1 MQLADKGDLRGFA
14 GFQLAA
20 GKFPQSS
27 HHFPHRPA
35 LNENSSVFID
45 QRHRH
50 NRKKHQR
57 IHVVGGFRH
66 SLTLLDLSSGGKF
79 RGGGDH
85 LMLVRLM
92 RKLIKAEKGGTA
104 IEYGLIAALV
114 VITMIAAFIGMA
126 NTTTDMWGNVNTKIE
141 TARTGG

>member
-1 MQLADKGDLRGFA
+1 
-14 GFQLAA
+14 
-20 GKFPQSS
+20 
-27 HHFPHRPA
+27 
-35 LNENSSVFID
+35 
-45 QRHRH
+45 
-50 NRKKHQR
+50 
-57 IHVVGGFRH
+57 
-66 SLTLLDLSSGGKF
+66 
-79 RGGGDH
+79 
-85 LMLVRLM
+85 MLVRLM